1 MAKAELIYLATQ
13 SGLVTL
19 SNPGGIGR
27 WLKAG
32 TSMQAQ
38 PLCCVWSNP
47 QDPTHVICG
56 DGHQLWQSHDGAQ
69 QWQPMAG
76 PACRVLCA
84 SRTSPNRILAGD
96 GVSAWLSHDAGVTWH
111 ALGHAQHVG
120 MAGETLWYDQ
130 MQSSDGGQHWQ
141 TISATIA
148 ALSYDAKSR
157 LMRDA
162 DGTWVADTT
171 PIVAPPVPCLSWA
184 VCGGAPWTAVGA
196 DGNMLW
202 HYHNAQ
208 WMPQSHLPVHL
219 VHASLYHPDQL
230 WACGQRGDVWL
241 STDRGQTWLNVRSG
255 LSSITAITS
264 ARLV

>member
-130 MQSSDGGQHWQ
+130 MQSSDGGQRWQ

-162 DGTWVADTT
+162 DGTWVQIRRRLLRHRCPASRGRCV
-171 PIVAPPVPCLSWA
+171 VAPRGRRSVPMATCYGTTTMHNGCLNHTYPCTWYTPRSTTLTSCGRA
-184 VCGGAPWTAVGA
+184 V
-196 DGNMLW
+196 
-202 HYHNAQ
+202 
-208 WMPQSHLPVHL
+208 
-219 VHASLYHPDQL
+219 
-230 WACGQRGDVWL
+230 
-241 STDRGQTWLNVRSG
+241 NVATSG
-255 LSSITAITS
+255 
-264 ARLV
+264 

>member
-1 MAKAELIYLATQ
+1 MAKAELIYLATD

-38 PLCCVWSNP
+38 PLRCVWSNP

-76 PACRVLCA
+76 PACCVLYA
-84 SRTSPNRILAGD
+84 SRTSPSRILAGD
-96 GVSAWLSHDAGVTWH
+96 GATAWLSHDAGGTWH
-111 ALGHAQHVG
+111 ALGNAQHVG

-130 MQSSDGGQHWQ
+130 MLSTDGGMHWQ
-141 TISATIA
+141 AIPATMV

-157 LMRDA
+157 LICAA
-162 DGTWVADTT
+162 DGAWMADATS
-171 PIVAPPVPCLSWA
+171 IVAPPVHCLSWA
-184 VCGGAPWTAVGA
+184 VCGGTPWTAVGA
-196 DGNMLW
+196 DGSTLW
-202 HYHNAQ
+202 RYHEE
-208 WMPQSHLPVHL
+208 WTPLPQMPVHL

-230 WACGQRGDVWL
+230 WAGGQSGAVWL
-241 STDRGQTWLNVRSG
+241 STDRGQTWLTVRSG
-255 LSSITAITS
+255 LSPITAITS